1 MTKASDRIR
10 KYKVKNDP
18 KVVYLRIKQVRD
30 LAAEKYG
37 IWMENFA
44 RLEEFL
50 AGLGLSFPERGRAFQ
65 FSREFYDLI
74 RTDPERAANLWRTYG
89 LDPNVYDYIWRLFR
103 APQKQTI
110 ISTCTITL

>member
-1 MTKASDRIR
+1 MSKAADRVR
-10 KYKVKNDP
+10 KYKAKNDP
-18 KVVYLRIKQVRD
+18 NVIYLRVKQIRD

-37 IWMENFA
+37 IWTENFV

-50 AGLGLSFPERGRAFQ
+50 AGLGLTFPHRGRAFQ
-65 FSREFYDLI
+65 FAREFYDLI
-74 RTDPERAANLWRTYG
+74 KTDPERARALWETYG